1 MKLKNVAV
9 AVVALALA
17 AGMTACGGSASSTA
31 ASSTS
36 EAVSS
41 SVAASSEAAS
51 SEAASSEAETE
62 SASSEAASSEAVS
75 TEEAASADAA
85 TVTTVNAGKLTMS
98 TNAAFPP
105 YEMTTDAGDFEG
117 IDIEVAGAIAK
128 KLGLEL
134 QVDDMD
140 FDAALLAAQNGKSD
154 MVMAG
159 VTVTDERLKVMDFS
173 DTYAEGIQSIIVPE
187 GSDIATADDLSG
199 KAIGTQRGTTGYLY
213 CTDDFGEENVIA
225 YDDGL
230 TAVQALNNGQVDA
243 VVIDNAPAQ
252 EFVAA
257 NPGLKIL
264 DTAYAQED
272 YAIGVAKGNTQLLDA
287 INGALEEL
295 QADGTLQA
303 IVDKYITAE

>member
-1 MKLKNVAV
+1 MKKLT
-9 AVVALALA
+9 ALLMGTAMVLSLA
-17 AGMTACGGSASSTA
+17 ACGGSASS
-31 ASSTS
+31 
-36 EAVSS
+36 
-41 SVAASSEAAS
+41 AASSEAAS
-51 SEAASSEAETE
+51 SEAASSEET
-62 SASSEAASSEAVS
+62 SEAASEE
-75 TEEAASADAA
+75 TTDEAAGE
-85 TVTTVNAGKLTMS
+85 VTTVNAGKLTMS

-105 YEMTTDAGDFEG
+105 YEMTTDSGDLEG
-117 IDIEVAGAIAK
+117 IDIEVAGAIAE

-140 FDAALLAAQNGKSD
+140 FDAALLATQSGKSD

-159 VTVTDERLKVMDFS
+159 VTVTDERQKVMDFS

-187 GSDIATADDLSG
+187 DSDIASADDLAG
-199 KAIGTQRGTTGYLY
+199 KTIGTQRGTTGYIY
-213 CTDDFGEENVIA
+213 CTDDFGEDSVVA

-243 VVIDNAPAQ
+243 VVIDNAPAK

-272 YAIGVAKGNTQLLDA
+272 YAIGVAKGNTELLNA

-295 QADGTLQA
+295 QADGTLRS
-303 IVDKYITAE
+303 IVDKYIKAE

>member
-1 MKLKNVAV
+1 MKKLT
-9 AVVALALA
+9 ALLMGTAMVLSLA
-17 AGMTACGGSASSTA
+17 ACGGSASS
-31 ASSTS
+31 
-36 EAVSS
+36 
-41 SVAASSEAAS
+41 AASSEAAS
-51 SEAASSEAETE
+51 SEAASSEET
-62 SASSEAASSEAVS
+62 SEAAAEE
-75 TEEAASADAA
+75 TTDEAAGE
-85 TVTTVNAGKLTMS
+85 VTTVNAGKLTMS

-105 YEMTTDAGDFEG
+105 YEMTTDTGDFEG

-140 FDAALLAAQNGKSD
+140 FDAALLATQSGKSD

-159 VTVTDERLKVMDFS
+159 VTVTDERQKVMDFS

-187 GSDIATADDLSG
+187 DSDIASADDLTG
-199 KAIGTQRGTTGYLY
+199 KAIGTQRGTTGYIY
-213 CTDDFGEENVIA
+213 CTDDFGEDNVIA

-287 INGALEEL
+287 INGALKEL
-295 QADGTLQA
+295 QDDGTLQA
-303 IVDKYITAE
+303 IVDKYINAN

>member
-1 MKLKNVAV
+1 MKKLT
-9 AVVALALA
+9 ALLMGTAMVLSLA
-17 AGMTACGGSASSTA
+17 ACGGSASS
-31 ASSTS
+31 
-36 EAVSS
+36 
-41 SVAASSEAAS
+41 AASSEAAS
-51 SEAASSEAETE
+51 SEAASSEET
-62 SASSEAASSEAVS
+62 SEAASEE
-75 TEEAASADAA
+75 TTDEAAGE
-85 TVTTVNAGKLTMS
+85 VTTVNAGKLTMS

-105 YEMTTDAGDFEG
+105 YEMTTDSGDFEG
-117 IDIEVAGAIAK
+117 IDIEVAGAIAE

-140 FDAALLAAQNGKSD
+140 FDAALLAAQSGKSD
-154 MVMAG
+154 IVMAG
-159 VTVTDERLKVMDFS
+159 VTVTDERQKVMDFS

-187 GSDIATADDLSG
+187 DSDIASVDDLSG
-199 KAIGTQRGTTGYLY
+199 KIIGTQRGTTGYIY

-243 VVIDNAPAQ
+243 VVIDNAPAK

-272 YAIGVAKGNTQLLDA
+272 YAIGVAKGNTELLNA

-295 QADGTLQA
+295 QADGTLQS
-303 IVDKYITAE
+303 IVDKYIKAE